1 MNRATPQSLEHI
13 ARIDRIPAESAR
25 VQPDATALIQG
36 DIRLTF
42 AEWEAAI
49 ANAADALAS
58 MGLRPGDRFVI
69 VAENGIAVAVLAL
82 AAARADAWPVILN
95 ARLSEREIASIT
107 EHARPRFIAFGT
119 DISPEAERHAG
130 MFETQLVTLDAIPPF
145 RLTPPLPCE
154 PEPVHGDPK
163 RDVAA
168 MIYTSGT
175 TGKPKGVML
184 SHANLMHVARNSG
197 YLRGLAPDERVY
209 GCLPVSHVFGLA
221 SVFLGSALYGATN
234 YLVPR
239 FDPSEAMRLLREE
252 KLTVFQ
258 GVPAMFA
265 RLLEFARQTGRPI
278 EAPALRYVSAGGAPL
293 DLSLKARTQE
303 ALGVTLHNGYGMTE
317 LSPTVSQTLM
327 HAPREDDSVG
337 PILPGL
343 EVRITDK
350 SGAEQPRGEVGVL
363 HVKGPTVMLGY
374 YRDPEGTAKVV
385 TPDGWFDTGDLA
397 RLDPDGAL
405 FIVGRA
411 KDLII
416 RSGFNVYP
424 EEVEA
429 VLASH
434 PDVTLCAVIGRQVE
448 SNEEVWAFVQLRPGA
463 AFDEAGMRTFC
474 VDRLAPY
481 KRPSRIVPMD
491 ALPAS
496 STGKILKVRL
506 RDAPAFAQA
515 GQTAG

>member
-1 MNRATPQSLEHI
+1 
-13 ARIDRIPAESAR
+13 
-25 VQPDATALIQG
+25 
-36 DIRLTF
+36 
-42 AEWEAAI
+42 
-49 ANAADALAS
+49 
-58 MGLRPGDRFVI
+58 
-69 VAENGIAVAVLAL
+69 
-82 AAARADAWPVILN
+82 
-95 ARLSEREIASIT
+95 
-107 EHARPRFIAFGT
+107 
-119 DISPEAERHAG
+119 
-130 MFETQLVTLDAIPPF
+130 
-145 RLTPPLPCE
+145 
-154 PEPVHGDPK
+154 
-163 RDVAA
+163 
-168 MIYTSGT
+168 
-175 TGKPKGVML
+175 
-184 SHANLMHVARNSG
+184 
-197 YLRGLAPDERVY
+197 
-209 GCLPVSHVFGLA
+209 
-221 SVFLGSALYGATN
+221 
-234 YLVPR
+234 VPR

-293 DLSLKARTQE
+293 DLSLKARTEE

-327 HAPREDDSVG
+327 HAPRDDDSVG

-350 SGAEQPRGEVGVL
+350 AGAELQRGEVGVL

-374 YRDPEGTAKVV
+374 YRDKEGTAKVV

-397 RLDPDGAL
+397 RQDPDGAL

-411 KDLII
+411 RDLII

-429 VLASH
+429 VIASH
-434 PDVTLCAVIGRQVE
+434 PDVTLCAVIGRKVE

-463 AFDEAGMRTFC
+463 AFDEAGMRKFC
-474 VDRLAPY
+474 SERLAPY
-481 KRPSRIVPMD
+481 KRPARIVPMD

-506 RDAPAFAQA
+506 RDVPAFAEA
-515 GQTAG
+515 GQSAG